1 MHEQHL
7 SLTGGAATPGGPGN
21 PGDLENPTVK
31 KILNEIVSSNVHQLF
46 LNTEFIVKQHYN
58 LFEITT
64 VL

>member
-1 MHEQHL
+1 MNNIYPLPVEQQHL
-7 SLTGGAATPGGPGN
+7 EDLEI

>member
-1 MHEQHL
+1 MNNIYPLPVEQQHL
-7 SLTGGAATPGGPGN
+7 EDLEI

-46 LNTEFIVKQHYN
+46 LNTEFIIKQHYN